1 MNTISIM
8 DESRVKP
15 MLNIYIYIFVH
26 TMIERKQTFMKPKGN
41 HLEARPKTM
50 DQIKCTWVT
59 IKRTKT
65 MDQIKKKKKKKEK
78 DRNTKDNLNV
88 KVLSL

>member
-1 MNTISIM
+1 
-8 DESRVKP
+8 
-15 MLNIYIYIFVH
+15 
-26 TMIERKQTFMKPKGN
+26 MKPKGN
-41 HLEARPKTM
+41 HLEAHPKAM

-59 IKRTKT
+59 KKRTKT

>member
-26 TMIERKQTFMKPKGN
+26 TMIERKQTFIKPKGN

-65 MDQIKKKKKKKEK
+65 MDQIKKKEKRKKKIEIL
-78 DRNTKDNLNV
+78 RII
-88 KVLSL
+88 

>member
-15 MLNIYIYIFVH
+15 MLKNIYIYIYIFVH
-26 TMIERKQTFMKPKGN
+26 TMIERKQTFIKPKGN
-41 HLEARPKTM
+41 HLEAHPKAM

-65 MDQIKKKKKKKEK
+65 MDQIKNKERK
-78 DRNTKDNLNV
+78 RQKY
-88 KVLSL
+88 